1 MGKKQKK
8 NISKKNHNEQTLF
21 SIKKTI
27 KIDFIS
33 NKRQKTKNLYQ
44 RKNLNPNSKI
54 FIPKMY
60 RQLNLPFTPLINRSR
75 PVPIKPNINI
85 NNNQNIP
92 KWMSSTTKYLE
103 DSHERFNQEIIDY
116 INYVIPHNFSLIKR
130 QYTVELLT
138 HIIQKYDPNWKVI
151 LYGSFSQNIATIFSD
166 LDLAIYNNKKF
177 SSGDFFKLF
186 YIMNILLEE
195 GFSQDIEFINARIPI
210 LRGTCI
216 NTGIKFDI
224 SFNKRSGIKAA
235 ELVRKVVDNNI
246 IVRQA
251 VIFIKI
257 LLKIN
262 DLNETYT
269 GGMCS
274 FLVFHLVY
282 YYYIVYI
289 NEIKNEKE
297 KNNNKNK
304 NNDINDNSLFNY
316 FTDSKNSK
324 LYEKSIF
331 SKEIIDIE
339 EEEKEKDNKIFEE
352 FHSNSTDITTEDN
365 IFWIINDNHK
375 NNEMKTDGNSFEE
388 DIKIGDFLLGFLK
401 FYGFEFDYKHYGFS
415 INEKNFGQTFQK
427 MNGYQ
432 ESSIS
437 VESIEEEEIDIGI
450 KCFNYD
456 KIVDL
461 FQKTYFKIKLER
473 DSNIFSILDSL
484 EFPC

>member
-8 NISKKNHNEQTLF
+8 NISKKNHNNDTLF

-33 NKRQKTKNLYQ
+33 NKKQKNKNLYQ
-44 RKNLNPNSKI
+44 IKNLNPTSKI
-54 FIPKMY
+54 FIPKKF
-60 RQLNLPFTPLINRSR
+60 RQLNSSFSNPLINKSR
-75 PVPIKPNINI
+75 PIPIKPIINS
-85 NNNQNIP
+85 NDNQNIP
-92 KWMSSTTKYLE
+92 KWMSHATKNLE
-103 DSHERFNQEIIDY
+103 NSYERFNQEIIDY
-116 INYVIPHNFSLIKR
+116 VNYVVPHNFSLIKR

-138 HIIQKYDPNWKVI
+138 HIIEKYDPNWKVI
-151 LYGSFSQNIATIFSD
+151 LYGSFSQNISTIFSD

-186 YIMNILLEE
+186 YIMNVLQEE

-224 SFNKRSGIKAA
+224 SFNKRSGLKAA
-235 ELVRKVVDNNI
+235 DLVRNI
-246 IVRQA
+246 IDSNLIVKQA

-282 YYYIVYI
+282 YYYTVYI
-289 NEIKNEKE
+289 KQIKNEKD
-297 KNNNKNK
+297 NNNDKNV
-304 NNDINDNSLFNY
+304 NSLFN
-316 FTDSKNSK
+316 FNTDNKNSK
-324 LYEKSIF
+324 YYENSILT
-331 SKEIIDIE
+331 KEIIDNE
-339 EEEKEKDNKIFEE
+339 EDEYEKGNKNMEE
-352 FHSNSTDITTEDN
+352 FHSNSSDFTTEESS
-365 IFWIINDNHK
+365 FWIISDNNK
-375 NNEMKTDGNSFEE
+375 NNEQKNIRNCFEE
-388 DIKIGDFLLGFLK
+388 EIKIGDFLLGFLK

-415 INEKNFGQTFQK
+415 INEKNFGKTFQK
-427 MNGYQ
+427 VNGYQ

-456 KIVDL
+456 RIVDL

-484 EFPC
+484 EFPCE

>member
-1 MGKKQKK
+1 M
-8 NISKKNHNEQTLF
+8 SHA
-21 SIKKTI
+21 
-27 KIDFIS
+27 
-33 NKRQKTKNLYQ
+33 TKNLE
-44 RKNLNPNSKI
+44 NS
-54 FIPKMY
+54 Y
-60 RQLNLPFTPLINRSR
+60 
-75 PVPIKPNINI
+75 
-85 NNNQNIP
+85 
-92 KWMSSTTKYLE
+92 
-103 DSHERFNQEIIDY
+103 ERFNQEIIDY
-116 INYVIPHNFSLIKR
+116 VNYVVPHNFSLIKR

-138 HIIQKYDPNWKVI
+138 HIIEKYDPNWKVI
-151 LYGSFSQNIATIFSD
+151 LYGSFSQNISTIFSD

-186 YIMNILLEE
+186 YIMNVLQEE

-224 SFNKRSGIKAA
+224 SFNKRSGLKAA
-235 ELVRKVVDNNI
+235 DLVRNI
-246 IVRQA
+246 IDSNLIVKQA

-282 YYYIVYI
+282 YYYTVYI
-289 NEIKNEKE
+289 KQIKNEKD
-297 KNNNKNK
+297 NNNDKNV
-304 NNDINDNSLFNY
+304 NSLFN
-316 FTDSKNSK
+316 FNTDNKNSK
-324 LYEKSIF
+324 YYENSILT
-331 SKEIIDIE
+331 KEIIDNE
-339 EEEKEKDNKIFEE
+339 EDEYEKGNKNMEE
-352 FHSNSTDITTEDN
+352 FHSNSSDFTTEESS
-365 IFWIINDNHK
+365 FWIISDNNK
-375 NNEMKTDGNSFEE
+375 NNEQKNIRNCFEE
-388 DIKIGDFLLGFLK
+388 EIKIGDFLLGFLK

-415 INEKNFGQTFQK
+415 INEKNFGKTFQK
-427 MNGYQ
+427 VNGYQ

-456 KIVDL
+456 RIVDL

-484 EFPC
+484 EFPCE

>member
-1 MGKKQKK
+1 M
-8 NISKKNHNEQTLF
+8 SHA
-21 SIKKTI
+21 
-27 KIDFIS
+27 
-33 NKRQKTKNLYQ
+33 TKNLE
-44 RKNLNPNSKI
+44 NS
-54 FIPKMY
+54 Y
-60 RQLNLPFTPLINRSR
+60 
-75 PVPIKPNINI
+75 
-85 NNNQNIP
+85 
-92 KWMSSTTKYLE
+92 
-103 DSHERFNQEIIDY
+103 ERFNQEIIDY
-116 INYVIPHNFSLIKR
+116 VNYVVPHNFSLIKR

-138 HIIQKYDPNWKVI
+138 HIIEKYDPNWKVI
-151 LYGSFSQNIATIFSD
+151 LYGSFSQNISTIFSD

-186 YIMNILLEE
+186 YIMNVLQEE

-224 SFNKRSGIKAA
+224 SFNKRSGLKAA
-235 ELVRKVVDNNI
+235 DLVRNI
-246 IVRQA
+246 IDSNLIVKQA

-282 YYYIVYI
+282 YYYTVYI
-289 NEIKNEKE
+289 NQIKNEKD
-297 KNNNKNK
+297 NNDNKNV
-304 NNDINDNSLFNY
+304 NSSFNFNTDN
-316 FTDSKNSK
+316 KNSK
-324 LYEKSIF
+324 YYENSILT
-331 SKEIIDIE
+331 KEIIDNE
-339 EEEKEKDNKIFEE
+339 EDEYEKGNKNMEE
-352 FHSNSTDITTEDN
+352 FHSNSSDFTTEESS
-365 IFWIINDNHK
+365 FWIISDNNK
-375 NNEMKTDGNSFEE
+375 NNEQKNIRNCFEE
-388 DIKIGDFLLGFLK
+388 EIKIGDFLLGFLK

-415 INEKNFGQTFQK
+415 INEKNFGKTFQK
-427 MNGYQ
+427 VNGYQ

-456 KIVDL
+456 RIVDL